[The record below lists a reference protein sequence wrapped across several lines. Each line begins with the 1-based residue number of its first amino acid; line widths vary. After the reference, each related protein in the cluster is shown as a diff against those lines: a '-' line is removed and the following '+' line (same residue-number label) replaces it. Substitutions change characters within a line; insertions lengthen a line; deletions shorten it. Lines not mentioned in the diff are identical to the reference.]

1 MSEYFLAGI
10 MKGIEDTMNT
20 EQLINAITP
29 EAYERLLY
37 AVETGK
43 WPEGT
48 PLSQEQRDSCMQAVM
63 LYQSKHNTNAEHMT
77 VAAGGEIKFKSKAEL
92 KKEFQP
98 EQADIVRVN
107 LNAQ

>member
-1 MSEYFLAGI
+1 MDA
-10 MKGIEDTMNT
+10 

-63 LYQSKHNTNAEHMT
+63 LYQSKHNTEAQHMT
-77 VAAGGEIKFKSKAEL
+77 VAQGGEISFKSKAEL
-92 KKEFQP
+92 KKQFKQD
-98 EQADIVRVN
+98 QQDIVRVN
-107 LNAQ
+107 PNNDA